1 MVGGGPSRKPLS
13 PSPSKE
19 RTRKPTVPGRSQ
31 PAIEKA
37 ESGLVRKA
45 VRRAQRG
52 DVEALHFLYLRYAP
66 DVLCCVRKLV
76 RDDRE
81 AEEITLDVF
90 QGLIGLMERH
100 EVGRAPS
107 SHGC

>member
-1 MVGGGPSRKPLS
+1 M
-13 PSPSKE
+13 
-19 RTRKPTVPGRSQ
+19 PGRSQ

-66 DVLCCVRKLV
+66 DVLCCVGKLV
-76 RDDRE
+76 REDRE

-90 QGLIGLMERH
+90 QGLIGLMERD
-100 EVGRAPS
+100 EVGRAPFLPWLLNVARDAALERSVSARRSAPS
-107 SHGC
+107 SR